1 MSSRF
6 RNRFVAGAA
15 LLALVGA
22 CDREERHSRG
32 KPVGETVPAGESGTV
47 LHAGEPPRGAEIRS
61 GPASPRR
68 EVRSAAYEGNAFA
81 IARGMQLYTWMNCVG
96 CHAHG
101 GGGMGP
107 PLMDAEWR
115 YGGRIDQIASTI
127 AEGRPNGM
135 PSWRSKLTDEQ
146 IWQLVA
152 YVRSL
157 SGQVRK
163 DALGARADVVSNTPP
178 QTEKIR
184 EPIVPGGTLKQ

>member
-6 RNRFVAGAA
+6 RNSWLAAIAA
-15 LLALVGA
+15 LSIASG

-32 KPVGETVPAGESGTV
+32 KPLGETVPPG
-47 LHAGEPPRGAEIRS
+47 
-61 GPASPRR
+61 ASPDTIFPGNSQPPPLDPRA
-68 EVRSAAYEGNAFA
+68 AAYEGNAYA
-81 IARGMQLYTWMNCVG
+81 VAQGQQLYTMMNCVG

-101 GGGMGP
+101 GGGMGVA
-107 PLMDAEWR
+107 LTDDQWR

-135 PSWRSKLTDEQ
+135 PAWRGKLTDDQ
-146 IWQLVA
+146 IWQLAA

-163 DALGARADVVSNTPP
+163 DAVAARTDTMSNTPP
-178 QTEKIR
+178 QTQTVR
-184 EPIVPGGTLKQ
+184 QPVKQADSAQQ